1 VAINVSMTDNSI
13 VLSVRDDGVGLN
25 PSHRRR
31 GLGLIGIEERVKELD
46 GTVVISPG
54 GTRGTIVAVTLPLP
68 SPAPEAALARAV
80 S

>member
-1 VAINVSMTDNSI
+1 
-13 VLSVRDDGVGLN
+13 
-25 PSHRRR
+25 
-31 GLGLIGIEERVKELD
+31 LIGIEERVKELH

-68 SPAPEAALARAV
+68 ALEPEASLARAA